1 MEAKPLKTT
10 PNPTRMKVT
19 RKSLTK
25 RPGDFAVTFE
35 KTNNPLK
42 GNRNL
47 SESHQVTE
55 VTAPERADPP
65 ETLRP
70 VWRSRARSAAGW
82 YGQGWGQ
89 AAPGMRPLLAQ
100 GPSTMSMWKTDR
112 FALGVAGCA
121 MRGIFLCRVDRAV
134 FCGDK
139 NEKRPENPQDKQEE
153 NASAVARAVNN
164 IGCALKAMAEDLVA
178 NGAFEPGQLKIA
190 FEAETR
196 RDLIQA
202 EKASNPKATVREL
215 AQKFR
220 VSKSQIQRDLVP
232 CGTKVA
238 QDSSEVSDDRIRP
251 IAAALRIT

>member
-1 MEAKPLKTT
+1 
-10 PNPTRMKVT
+10 MKVT

-139 NEKRPENPQDKQEE
+139 NEKRPEN
-153 NASAVARAVNN
+153 S
-164 IGCALKAMAEDLVA
+164 
-178 NGAFEPGQLKIA
+178 KINRWYTRSHLA
-190 FEAETR
+190 GFQKKFRGRILR
-196 RDLIQA
+196 RDLMNCRTNA
-202 EKASNPKATVREL
+202 HS
-215 AQKFR
+215 F
-220 VSKSQIQRDLVP
+220 VS
-232 CGTKVA
+232 
-238 QDSSEVSDDRIRP
+238 
-251 IAAALRIT
+251 